1 MAKLP
6 LSLDY
11 DYIHS
16 DDITDDG
23 RALNA
28 VRYVRVDRAKVEARN
43 LNLIK
48 ERIEKTNPKREE

>member
-11 DYIHS
+11 DYIHA
-16 DDITDDG
+16 DDTQDDG

-28 VRYVRVDRAKVEARN
+28 VRYIRIDRAKVEARN
-43 LNLIK
+43 VALIQ
-48 ERIEKTNPKREE
+48 ERIAKTNPKVGE

>member
-11 DYIHS
+11 DCLHS
-16 DDITDDG
+16 DDIQDDG

-28 VRYVRVDRAKVEARN
+28 VRYITVDRSAVEARN
-43 LNLIK
+43 IALIQ
-48 ERIEKTNPKREE
+48 ERIAKTNPKE

>member
-11 DYIHS
+11 DYIHA
-16 DDITDDG
+16 DDTQDGG

-28 VRYVRVDRAKVEARN
+28 VRYIRIDRAKVEARN
-43 LNLIK
+43 VALIQ
-48 ERIEKTNPKREE
+48 ERIAKTNSEQEG